1 MSQGGYRDERDE
13 WLESLR
19 PQSPSATRRPR
30 HGVTDESYDSDDPV
44 PAYRTRPTDHFVP
57 ASDPRESGSAYG
69 GPWYGR
75 RPSGSPY
82 GNRPEPPQQ
91 RYPDAYVADS
101 PGYAPRTYEP
111 NGDRPRGRVAEP
123 NGDPRARR
131 APGAYPP
138 PRYAPNDIRAGGR
151 AAFADTDVR
160 TTGQQPI
167 FGPDERRGDG
177 RHSHAADTR
186 PVGTAPWV
194 TGQQPRT
201 PSVDP
206 RAYSADAR
214 STGTQDRI
222 GDARSTGAQPR
233 IGAGPRATG
242 SPGRVSG
249 EPGRV
254 SGEPWTTGMQG
265 RIGGDPRTG
274 TQARVAADPWTT
286 GAQARATEPWMTGTQ
301 GRVAVDT
308 TGSHGSVAD
317 GWRTGSIAPVD
328 APRPGRRRGRGLVI
342 AISVILVL
350 AALGTAGSMLLRDRK
365 TPSHTTASTT
375 STTTSGSNESTSGAA
390 LIDSRKTD
398 AKPLSVAEVF
408 GGKTIK
414 PSSTTYQ
421 VLTSDI
427 ATTCANAV
435 TAPIST
441 LLASLGCNQAVR
453 ATMVSA
459 DQAYVITAG
468 VLNLPDAQA
477 AENAAGS
484 IKSDLAAGK
493 GRFNGLAGG
502 GTTDVIAT
510 AQAQVAW
517 DTRGHYLVYCVIALA
532 NGKVISADD
541 QKVPT
546 IVDDVIEKYLAGTV
560 LGERA
565 NPATSGH

>member
-1 MSQGGYRDERDE
+1 
-13 WLESLR
+13 
-19 PQSPSATRRPR
+19 
-30 HGVTDESYDSDDPV
+30 
-44 PAYRTRPTDHFVP
+44 
-57 ASDPRESGSAYG
+57 
-69 GPWYGR
+69 
-75 RPSGSPY
+75 
-82 GNRPEPPQQ
+82 
-91 RYPDAYVADS
+91 
-101 PGYAPRTYEP
+101 
-111 NGDRPRGRVAEP
+111 
-123 NGDPRARR
+123 
-131 APGAYPP
+131 
-138 PRYAPNDIRAGGR
+138 
-151 AAFADTDVR
+151 
-160 TTGQQPI
+160 
-167 FGPDERRGDG
+167 
-177 RHSHAADTR
+177 
-186 PVGTAPWV
+186 
-194 TGQQPRT
+194 
-201 PSVDP
+201 
-206 RAYSADAR
+206 
-214 STGTQDRI
+214 
-222 GDARSTGAQPR
+222 
-233 IGAGPRATG
+233 
-242 SPGRVSG
+242 
-249 EPGRV
+249 
-254 SGEPWTTGMQG
+254 
-265 RIGGDPRTG
+265 
-274 TQARVAADPWTT
+274 
-286 GAQARATEPWMTGTQ
+286 
-301 GRVAVDT
+301 
-308 TGSHGSVAD
+308 
-317 GWRTGSIAPVD
+317 
-328 APRPGRRRGRGLVI
+328 LVI

-365 TPSHTTASTT
+365 TPSHNTASTT
-375 STTTSGSNESTSGAA
+375 STTTSGNNESAAGAA

-414 PSSTTYQ
+414 PDTATYQ

-427 ATTCANAV
+427 ATTCTNAV

-453 ATMVSA
+453 ATMLSA

-493 GRFNGLAGG
+493 GRFNGLAAGG
-502 GTTDVIAT
+502 STNVIAT